1 MTQLGKNAA
10 FKNIVEGQLLPQP
23 AYQGEFTEGEIVKYY
38 NPEDMSVAERMYV
51 PYVLGGL
58 RLTASVFFRNMRKWF
73 VWLFFWMRG
82 KGKEA
87 EKGAVTVY
95 YPDEMRKDYSPITR
109 GKHIL
114 TMRPNG
120 DPQCV
125 ACFMCATACPAFCI
139 HIVAGEHPDEAIEK
153 YPVRFDI
160 EIDKCIFC
168 GYCEEACP
176 VDAIRLTPDVHL
188 VDYRRE
194 RMVYD
199 RQYLMSWRP
208 TVVAEE
214 HVYPGDR
221 PRRSSGG
228 EHGQAG

>member
-1 MTQLGKNAA
+1 MSDAA
-10 FKNIVEGQLLPQP
+10 SNTAFDNLVEGQALPQP
-23 AYQGEFTEGEIVKYY
+23 AYQGEFTEGEIVTYY
-38 NPEDMSVAERMYV
+38 NPEQMSFAERLYL
-51 PYVLGGL
+51 PYILSGL
-58 RLTASVFFRNMRKWF
+58 WLTAKITLGNIWTWIK
-73 VWLFFWMRG
+73 WLFAFARG

-87 EKGAVTVY
+87 PRGATTVY
-95 YPDEMRKDYSPITR
+95 YPDEMRADFSPINR

-114 TMRPNG
+114 TMRANG

-125 ACFMCATACPAFCI
+125 ACYMCATACPAFCI
-139 HIVAGEHPDEAIEK
+139 HIVAGQHPDPAIEK

-199 RQYLMSWRP
+199 KDYLMTWNP
-208 TVVAEE
+208 TFVQDE
-214 HVYPGDR
+214 HVYPGDK
-221 PRRSSGG
+221 PR
-228 EHGQAG
+228 E